1 MMKAKV
7 NDLSIEEFKEII
19 VSTIR
24 KEIESFS
31 EDFMALSSQ
40 NYLDSIQEARREY
53 QEGKVVSLE
62 DALNV

>member
-1 MMKAKV
+1 MKAKV